1 MSIMENN
8 ITVNLLSQGLIDAG
22 ELRITV
28 TTLGRKIPG
37 KRYLIY
43 LPMNRNY
50 IWEVL
55 HEKNVKVR
63 VFIEIPS
70 EALRNEAGGK
80 REEN

>member
-1 MSIMENN
+1 VLAFRNN
-8 ITVNLLSQGLIDAG
+8 VLVGVLNQRVLDVGEVHITRTNLGKNRP
-22 ELRITV
+22 E
-28 TTLGRKIPG
+28 

-50 IWEVL
+50 LWKVL

-70 EALRNEAGGK
+70 EALSKEA
-80 REEN
+80 